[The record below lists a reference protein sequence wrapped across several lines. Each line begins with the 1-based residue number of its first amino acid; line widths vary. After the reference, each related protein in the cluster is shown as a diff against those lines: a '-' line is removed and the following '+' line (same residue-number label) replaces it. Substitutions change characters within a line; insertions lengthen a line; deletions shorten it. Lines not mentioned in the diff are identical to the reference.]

1 MTARIRVLVVDD
13 HEVVRA
19 GIVALLAASDGIEVV
34 GEAADGA
41 AAVARAAALRPDVTL
56 MDLRMPGTGGVEA
69 TRALLAADPRAR
81 VLVLTTYESDDDI
94 LGAIAAGAAGYLLKA
109 APAAE
114 VVAGIRSVAAGETAL
129 APSVARA
136 LVRAAR
142 EPEAPR
148 VALSARE
155 AEVLALVAAGL
166 TNRDIGGRLFVG
178 EATVKTYLARVFDKL
193 GVSDRTRAVTRA
205 QELGLL

>member
-1 MTARIRVLVVDD
+1 MSAPIRVLVVDD

-19 GIVALLAASDGIEVV
+19 GIVALLERAEGIEVV

-41 AAVARAAALRPDVTL
+41 GAVARVAALRPDVTL
-56 MDLRMPGTGGVEA
+56 MDLRMPGMGGVEA
-69 TRALLAADPRAR
+69 TSRIVAADPAAR
-81 VLVLTTYESDDDI
+81 ILVLTTYESDDDI
-94 LGAIAAGAAGYLLKA
+94 LAAIAAGAAGYLLKA

-114 VVAGIRSVAAGETAL
+114 VVAGLRGVAAGETAL

-142 EPEAPR
+142 EPEPARPG
-148 VALSARE
+148 LSTRE
-155 AEVLALVAAGL
+155 AEVLALVAQGL
-166 TNRDIGGRLFVG
+166 TNRAIGAHLHVG

-193 GVSDRTRAVTRA
+193 GVADRTRAVTRA

>member
-1 MTARIRVLVVDD
+1 MTDPIRVLVVDD

-19 GIVALLAASDGIEVV
+19 GIVALLAAADGIEVV
-34 GEAADGA
+34 GEASDGA
-41 AAVARAAALRPDVTL
+41 AALTHAAALRPDVTL
-56 MDLRMPGTGGVEA
+56 MDLRMPGSGGVAA
-69 TRALLAADPRAR
+69 TRALLAADPHAR

-142 EPEAPR
+142 EPETQP
-148 VALSARE
+148 VALSPRE
-155 AEVLALVAAGL
+155 AEVLALVAEGL
-166 TNRDIGGRLFVG
+166 TNRDIGARLFVG

-205 QELGLL
+205 QELGLR

>member
-1 MTARIRVLVVDD
+1 MTAPIRVLVVDD

-19 GIVALLAASDGIEVV
+19 GIVALLAAAEGIEVI
-34 GEAADGA
+34 GEASDGA
-41 AAVARAAALRPDVTL
+41 AAVTRAAALRPDVTL
-56 MDLRMPGTGGVEA
+56 MDLRMPGTSGVEA
-69 TRALLAADPRAR
+69 TRALVAADPQAR

-114 VVAGIRSVAAGETAL
+114 VVAGIRSVAAGETAI

-142 EPEAPR
+142 EPEAPE
-148 VALSARE
+148 VALSTRE
-155 AEVLALVAAGL
+155 AEVLALVAEGL
-166 TNRDIGGRLFVG
+166 TNRDIGARLFVG

>member
-1 MTARIRVLVVDD
+1 MTDRIRVLVVDD
-13 HEVVRA
+13 HEIVRA
-19 GIVALLAASDGIEVV
+19 GIVALLDAADGIEVV
-34 GEAADGA
+34 GEAADGD
-41 AAVARAAALRPDVTL
+41 AAVARVAALRPDVTL
-56 MDLRMPGTGGVEA
+56 MDLRMPGTGGVAA
-69 TRALLAADPRAR
+69 TRAIVAADADAR

-114 VVAGIRSVAAGETAL
+114 VVAGIRSVAAGETAI

-142 EPEAPR
+142 EPDAQT
-148 VALSARE
+148 VVLSTRE
-155 AEVLALVAAGL
+155 SEVLALVAAGL
-166 TNRDIGGRLFVG
+166 TNRDIGARLFVG